1 MNSEYPV
8 VDGRLSIQCYFHSLD
23 KCYQLY
29 RQKAEKLSGKHG
41 KTVCLESFDAI
52 LFHTPFC
59 KLVQKSLAR

>member
-1 MNSEYPV
+1 M
-8 VDGRLSIQCYFHSLD
+8 VDGRLSIQCYFHALD

-29 RQKAEKLSGKHG
+29 RKKAGNASSNRKPVTLDD
-41 KTVCLESFDAI
+41 FDAV